1 MDNIDK
7 INELIS
13 EGESQLK
20 HYEEVKEDMLSDN
33 EIPTKI
39 KEVYIGLG
47 EALRPTLKLL
57 YEEREKYEQKTYRSI
72 LR

>member
-1 MDNIDK
+1 MNNLDR

-39 KEVYIGLG
+39 KEIYIGLG
-47 EALRPTLKLL
+47 EALIPTLKLL
-57 YEEREKYEQKTYRSI
+57 YEEREKYK
-72 LR
+72 

>member
-20 HYEEVKEDMLSDN
+20 HYEEVKEYMLSDN

-39 KEVYIGLG
+39 KDVYIGLG
-47 EALRPTLKLL
+47 EALIPTLKLL
-57 YEEREKYEQKTYRSI
+57 YEEREKYE
-72 LR
+72 